1 GFNTLLI
8 HDYDFTALLYNDGF
22 VKSPYAVLPF
32 FPRPCG
38 VPSVRLS
45 PRDSGA
51 LPMELFT
58 LPFEKVLNWPFY
70 EFFIQWIRRKHK
82 RGSPPGRLSRD

>member
-1 GFNTLLI
+1 VDHFLPVKV
-8 HDYDFTALLYNDGF
+8 DGF
-22 VKSPYAVLPF
+22 VKSPYAAFPF

-51 LPMELFT
+51 LPLELFT
-58 LPFEKVLNWPFY
+58 LPFEKVLNCPFY
-70 EFFIQWIRRKHK
+70 DFIKVDGWV
-82 RGSPPGRLSRD
+82 

>member
-1 GFNTLLI
+1 MDFSKAVGRPRKRLL
-8 HDYDFTALLYNDGF
+8 LRNNDGF

-38 VPSVRLS
+38 VPEVRLS

-70 EFFIQWIRRKHK
+70 DFINNGIMKESQE
-82 RGSPPGRLSRD
+82 G